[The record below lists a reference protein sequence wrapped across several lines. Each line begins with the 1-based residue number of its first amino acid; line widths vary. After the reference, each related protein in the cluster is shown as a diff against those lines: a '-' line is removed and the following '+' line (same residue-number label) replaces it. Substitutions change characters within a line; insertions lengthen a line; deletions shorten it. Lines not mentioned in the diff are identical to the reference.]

1 MWWAKE
7 RPSSSWTT
15 IQPPDRLA
23 VKTHL
28 RRFRFER
35 QQLSQA
41 QIAEKVAV
49 TRQTIIAIE
58 RGDYSP
64 SVKLALQL
72 ARALDTTVEQLFEL
86 EAQDVT

>member
-1 MWWAKE
+1 M
-7 RPSSSWTT
+7 
-15 IQPPDRLA
+15 
-23 VKTHL
+23 KTHL

>member
-1 MWWAKE
+1 M
-7 RPSSSWTT
+7 
-15 IQPPDRLA
+15 
-23 VKTHL
+23 KTHL

-35 QQLSQA
+35 QELSQA
-41 QIAEKVAV
+41 QIAEKVSV

-86 EAQDVT
+86 EAQDVA